1 VDTQQH
7 KRKPVPINRARQ
19 TNQPASSHCE
29 LTSPSGDTAT
39 AIPVR
44 ERGDEVGAMAQS
56 VQMFKDNM
64 IEADRF
70 VYPPHFNNKEC

>member
-1 VDTQQH
+1 
-7 KRKPVPINRARQ
+7 
-19 TNQPASSHCE
+19 
-29 LTSPSGDTAT
+29 
-39 AIPVR
+39 VR